1 MRLVDSLVSALVSG
15 ALVVLPGYFAMLLL
29 LRTMKAVAGLVQPI
43 AALLPDWLP
52 AVDILSLL
60 LVLLIC
66 LAVGMLVRTAVG
78 RVVRDQVEKAL
89 FSHLPGYHLFQS
101 LTHRL
106 AGDSDEQAWQPA
118 LVEIEESLVPAF
130 IVEELDD
137 GRYTVFVP
145 SIPTPFAGT
154 VYVLTPERVHIVDV
168 PFAQAVRTIS
178 QWGSGSK
185 ELVAKMEATGSLE
198 SRAHG
203 PPHD

>member
-1 MRLVDSLVSALVSG
+1 MKPIDSLVGTLVSG
-15 ALVVLPGYFAMLLL
+15 ALVVLPLYFAVLLL
-29 LRTMKAVAGLVQPI
+29 LKTMKTVAGLVEPI
-43 AALLPDWLP
+43 AALLPAWLP

-66 LAVGMLVRTAVG
+66 LLVGALIQTAVG
-78 RVVRDQVEKAL
+78 RVVRKRVEKRL
-89 FSHLPGYHLFQS
+89 FSRLPGYNLFQS
-101 LTHRL
+101 LTHRI
-106 AGDSDEQAWQPA
+106 AGDTDEQAWQPA

-130 IVEELDD
+130 IVEEFDD

-154 VYVLTPERVHIVDV
+154 VYVLTHERVHKVDV

-185 ELVAKMEATGSLE
+185 ELVEKMEA
-198 SRAHG
+198 RAS
-203 PPHD
+203 

>member
-1 MRLVDSLVSALVSG
+1 MRTSAAAPKPREKSFVGALVSG
-15 ALVVLPGYFAMLLL
+15 ALVVLPVYLAILLML
-29 LRTMKAVAGLVQPI
+29 RSMKAVGGLVKPL
-43 AALLPDWLP
+43 AALLPHWGP
-52 AVDILSLL
+52 AVDVLSLL

-66 LAVGMLVRTAVG
+66 LAVGVLIRTAAGRTAVKH
-78 RVVRDQVEKAL
+78 VEKML
-89 FSHLPGYHLFQS
+89 FSRLPGYSLFQS
-101 LTHRL
+101 LAHRV

-178 QWGSGSK
+178 QWGAGSK
-185 ELVAKMEATGSLE
+185 ELVAKMEA
-198 SRAHG
+198 RAS
-203 PPHD
+203 

>member
-1 MRLVDSLVSALVSG
+1 MKPNDSLASTLVNG
-15 ALVVLPGYFAMLLL
+15 ALVVLPVYFAMLLL
-29 LRTMKAVAGLVQPI
+29 LRTMKAVDGLVRPV

-52 AVDILSLL
+52 AIDILSLL

-66 LAVGMLVRTAVG
+66 LVVGVLIRTAVG
-78 RVVRDQVEKAL
+78 RVVRGQVERTL
-89 FSHLPGYHLFQS
+89 FSRLPGYNLFQS

-106 AGDSDEQAWQPA
+106 AGDIDGQAWQPA
-118 LVEIEESLVPAF
+118 LVELEESLVPAF
-130 IVEELDD
+130 IVEALDD

-154 VYVLTPERVHIVDV
+154 VYVLTPERVHKVDV

-185 ELVAKMEATGSLE
+185 ELVAKMT
-198 SRAHG
+198 
-203 PPHD
+203 